1 MRLPIRS
8 PSMCRR
14 DLLLAGVTAPLWF
27 NACQRQPVAP
37 PPLVDLLVES
47 NGDLLEFRPKEL
59 RCARGA
65 HVRLTFRHTGK
76 YVSFQHNWVLILP
89 GTFDAVTEAAL
100 KAGEDHGWL
109 PKDDPHI
116 LAATPL
122 CGRGQSAVIE
132 FVAPVAGRYLY
143 ICTTPGHAAS
153 MWGVLN
159 VLEIA
164 S

>member
-1 MRLPIRS
+1 MKPFRTPAT
-8 PSMCRR
+8 RR
-14 DLLLAGVTAPLWF
+14 RELLLVGLTTPLWLS
-27 NACQRQPVAP
+27 ACQRRPTTAAP
-37 PPLVDLLVES
+37 PVNLLVES

-59 RCARGA
+59 RCTRGA

-76 YVSFQHNWVLILP
+76 YISFQHNWVLILP
-89 GTFDAVTEAAL
+89 GTFDAVSEAAL
-100 KAGEDHGWL
+100 RAGEDHGWL
-109 PKDDPHI
+109 PKGDKRI
-116 LAATPL
+116 LAATPM

-159 VLEIA
+159 VMEIA